1 MIDTALINEE
11 LTKYFRELSP
21 RDRRLMFEHIEG
33 LSDEASDLCRKLY
46 KARYTDPKDPEHVV
60 DNWLWKMVYLPGL
73 YSKKFFFRAGIKS
86 EADRTVKDLML
97 EDTSAYSDLE
107 KTILYL
113 EFRNVAKRYLST
125 CGNDN
130 YASKMLGLR
139 KAGPEE
145 KKIKAAEDIW
155 GASRG
160 FAAAAKEEERLEIWC
175 AALRDELFQYDEIS
189 KEYYEAL
196 ERGTKKKK

>member
-1 MIDTALINEE
+1 MIDTSLVNEE
-11 LTKYFRELSP
+11 LMKYFREMSP
-21 RDRRLMFEHIEG
+21 RDRRLMFEEIEG
-33 LSDEASDLCRKLY
+33 LDEETSEMCRKLY
-46 KARYTDPKDPEHVV
+46 KARHTDPKDPEHVV

-125 CGNDN
+125 CGNEN

-139 KAGPEE
+139 KAGPDE

-155 GASRG
+155 GASVG
-160 FAAAAKEEERLEIWC
+160 FAEAAKEEEKLEIWC
-175 AALRDELFQYDEIS
+175 AALRDELFQYDAIS
-189 KEYYEAL
+189 KKHFEAL
-196 ERGTKKKK
+196 ERGAKKKK